1 MPNQIKIANKSIGLD
16 CSPFII
22 AEMSGNHNQSLD
34 RAMELVEVA
43 ADSGAH
49 AVKFQT
55 YTAETMTLDISEG
68 DFLISDPKSLWH
80 GRNLYDLYDEA
91 HTPWEWHEELFDHA
105 KSLGMI
111 PFSSPFDKT
120 SVDFLESLGVPCYKV
135 ATFECTDLP
144 LVSYIASKGK
154 PMIIST
160 GMASVAEIDETVKVA
175 KSNGCDE
182 IILLKCT
189 STYPATPDNTNILTI
204 PHLRDLFNCEVGLS
218 DHTMGIGASVASVA
232 LGATVIEKHFTKKR
246 SDGGVDS
253 AFSMEPDELKDL
265 VIETKRAHQALG
277 KVHYGPL
284 NDEAQS
290 LAFRRSI
297 YIAKDISAGEILST
311 ENIRIIRPGFGIK
324 PKYFDSVIGR
334 PIREDVKK
342 GTALTWDLI

>member
-135 ATFECTDLP
+135 ASFECTDLP

-182 IILLKCT
+182 II
-189 STYPATPDNTNILTI
+189 
-204 PHLRDLFNCEVGLS
+204 RF
-218 DHTMGIGASVASVA
+218 A
-232 LGATVIEKHFTKKR
+232 L
-246 SDGGVDS
+246 
-253 AFSMEPDELKDL
+253 
-265 VIETKRAHQALG
+265 
-277 KVHYGPL
+277 
-284 NDEAQS
+284 
-290 LAFRRSI
+290 
-297 YIAKDISAGEILST
+297 
-311 ENIRIIRPGFGIK
+311 
-324 PKYFDSVIGR
+324 
-334 PIREDVKK
+334 
-342 GTALTWDLI
+342 